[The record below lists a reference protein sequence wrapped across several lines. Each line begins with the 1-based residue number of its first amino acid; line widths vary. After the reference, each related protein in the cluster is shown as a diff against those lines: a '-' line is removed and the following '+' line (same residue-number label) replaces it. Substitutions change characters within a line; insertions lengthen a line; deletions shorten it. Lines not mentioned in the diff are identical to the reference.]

1 MKFDRNYWTNYW
13 LTLCALIGLSVLG
26 LSFVVVRN
34 QTRFSSGEIVFREPA
49 ESSINADNKNPY
61 AGKVVF
67 QVVGCVKKPGVY
79 QLPIGERIIKAISV
93 AGGPKE
99 NADLQAIN
107 LAAKIEDGSK
117 IYVPSIEETQSS
129 AGQGVAYSKPGD
141 KAKSSSFASR
151 ADSGS
156 SSGKLSVPGK
166 GVVHINSAGMAELQ
180 RLPGVGPVTAE
191 KIIEYRSQIGK
202 FTRPEQLMDVKG
214 IGPKKFEQ
222 MRPFVAL

>member
-26 LSFVVVRN
+26 LSFVVARN
-34 QTRFSSGEIVFREPA
+34 PTRFSSGEIVFREPA

-79 QLPIGERIIKAISV
+79 QLPVGERIIKAISV

-107 LAAKIEDGSK
+107 LAAKIEDGSR
-117 IYVPSIEETQSS
+117 IYVPSVEETQSR

-141 KAKSSSFASR
+141 KAKPSGFASR
-151 ADSGS
+151 ADSDS
-156 SSGKLSVPGK
+156 SSDKLRVPGK
-166 GVVHINSAGMAELQ
+166 GFVHINSAGMAELQ
-180 RLPGVGPVTAE
+180 RLPGVGPATAE
-191 KIIEYRSQIGK
+191 KIIEYRSRIGK
-202 FTRPEQLMDVKG
+202 FTRLEQLMDVKG